1 MILLT
6 QNELTMLLFTR
17 IVGLGYLF
25 NLVLTGA
32 VQWTIFI
39 VGSLTL
45 ITLTGYSCFLTIV
58 LRARHDNAIQYY

>member
-25 NLVLTGA
+25 NLVITGWWE
-32 VQWTIFI
+32 WTLSVAF
-39 VGSLTL
+39 SLTL
-45 ITLTGYSCFLTIV
+45 IVLTSYSCYITIV